1 MGTALTPAI
10 ASALTTATVAVES
23 FEEAPAAAGGA
34 LVSGVM
40 AEDAAVRRAY
50 TIATAG
56 PPSQTR
62 MEAQSRLAA
71 ALAMLGVTSLEFVG
85 LPRLDD
91 LSDSVD
97 PDKVAALAAS
107 FSAFAAAYNAAAA
120 LVDEDLARRFRRFV
134 AKKGELRK
142 QAISDCLF
150 VARDSHGAGRL
161 LFDSESV
168 VDVGTDENR
177 LMDAAQSTTPYELV
191 VFGPFEQAN
200 NTARDSDCKV
210 TDAVIDLIAQR
221 AAKLPEERRLP
232 YTVVSSVETLH
243 LRGAFPAPAVPP
255 FVFAADAEKGTVR
268 LIGGLLELRAF
279 FAEEAGERAGA
290 STALSRTTQL
300 TVQAALDEAER
311 SCLRFGVAFA

>member
-1 MGTALTPAI
+1 MGAASTPAI
-10 ASALTTATVAVES
+10 ASALTTPTVAVEA
-23 FEEAPAAAGGA
+23 FEETPAAVGGV

-50 TIATAG
+50 TIAKG
-56 PPSQTR
+56 GGPSQTR
-62 MEAQSRLAA
+62 MEAQARLAA
-71 ALAMLGVTSLEFVG
+71 ALVTLGVTSLELVG
-85 LPRLDD
+85 LPKLDE

-97 PDKVAALAAS
+97 PDKVAALTTS

-134 AKKGELRK
+134 AKKGELRS
-142 QAISDCLF
+142 QAIGDCLF

-168 VDVGTDENR
+168 VDVGTDECR
-177 LMDAAQSTTPYELV
+177 MVDAAQSTTPYELV

-210 TDAVIDLIAQR
+210 TDAVVDLIAQR
-221 AAKLPEERRLP
+221 AAKLPKERRLP
-232 YTVVSSVETLH
+232 YTVVSSFETL
-243 LRGAFPAPAVPP
+243 RSAFPAPAVPP
-255 FVFAADAEKGTVR
+255 FVFCADAENGAVR

-311 SCLRFGVAFA
+311 SCLRFGVVFA